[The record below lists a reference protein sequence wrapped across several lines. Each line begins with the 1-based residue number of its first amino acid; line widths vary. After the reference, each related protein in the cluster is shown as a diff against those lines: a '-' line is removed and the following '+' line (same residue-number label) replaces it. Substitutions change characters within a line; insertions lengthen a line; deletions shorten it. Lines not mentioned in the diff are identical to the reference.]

1 MKKFAGLAVLLF
13 LAAFIVLPASST
25 VNYNVSKP
33 ILAEGS
39 PLPWPVPK
47 PPSSGV
53 LTAEGS
59 PLPWPVPKPP
69 TSTVLTAEGSPL
81 PWPVPK
87 PLNSTILTAEGSPLP
102 WPVPKPPL
110 SQSVA

>member
-1 MKKFAGLAVLLF
+1 
-13 LAAFIVLPASST
+13 
-25 VNYNVSKP
+25 
-33 ILAEGS
+33 
-39 PLPWPVPK
+39 
-47 PPSSGV
+47 

-69 TSTVLTAEGSPL
+69 
-81 PWPVPK
+81 
-87 PLNSTILTAEGSPLP
+87 NSTILTAEGSPLP